1 MSVNV
6 RPTRDK
12 VFLSDND
19 YERPSSFQPEAGL
32 EILLADQ
39 SRDEVCGEGGF
50 SEDELFHASSC
61 RVYEDPAD
69 LLKHIDVIGG

>member
-6 RPTRDK
+6 RPTKDK

-32 EILLADQ
+32 EILLARDQ
-39 SRDEVCGEGGF
+39 SRDEVRGE
-50 SEDELFHASSC
+50 STYD
-61 RVYEDPAD
+61 
-69 LLKHIDVIGG
+69 